1 MNQEEHAARMTRL
14 GLRDG
19 RILTQHLADRGL
31 THCSTG
37 GPKHD
42 IIGRDG
48 GRLFTGTAHE
58 VWLWLADGIESGDPA
73 WLAKP

>member
-31 THCSTG
+31 THRPAHHQS
-37 GPKHD
+37 KHILD
-42 IIGRDG
+42 AHGSV
-48 GRLFTGTAHE
+48 LFTGTAHE
-58 VWLWLADGIESGDPA
+58 VWQWLADGIESGDPA
-73 WLAKP
+73 WLTRV